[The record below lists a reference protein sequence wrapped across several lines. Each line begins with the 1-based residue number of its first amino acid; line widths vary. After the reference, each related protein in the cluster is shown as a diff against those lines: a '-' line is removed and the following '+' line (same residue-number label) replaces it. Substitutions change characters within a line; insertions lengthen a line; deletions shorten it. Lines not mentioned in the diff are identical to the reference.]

1 MFRKEIEESRILY
14 PDGRMERVR
23 VEIRYDPLTL
33 QTSRIVQKT
42 PPFGELEEGTDPFC
56 PFCDGVIEKVAAR
69 SPILKG
75 GIAWKGEAA
84 IFSNITPYSKYSF
97 VVRLTRDH
105 SPSIEDFS
113 VSHFRDGLMLIKETM
128 GLIDGEGSKGGEG
141 NEGGLYHFAGIN
153 YLRSAGGSV
162 RHPHMQYIAS
172 RNPTNYFLRL
182 DERAREFYEE
192 NGLDYWT
199 WLVEV
204 EKEDDRYVGET
215 NGVEWVAAFAPK
227 GFYHLIGV
235 CGDRTLAEMDEGSL
249 ERIGEG
255 ILRYM
260 DFLKSKGM
268 NAYNASI
275 FFADGRG
282 EHFRT
287 HIHLVARTPM
297 SRFYWNDTFFMKIIH
312 DESIVYTLPEAFAA
326 EFRGLW
332 DGNR

>member
-1 MFRKEIEESRILY
+1 MFRKEIEESIILY
-14 PDGRMERVR
+14 PDGRKEKAR

-42 PPFGELEEGTDPFC
+42 PPFGELDEGEDAFC

-69 SPILKG
+69 SPIFQDG
-75 GIAWKGEAA
+75 MAWRGEAA
-84 IFSNITPYSKYSF
+84 IFSNITPYSRYSF

-105 SPSIEDFS
+105 SPSIEDFKA
-113 VSHFRDGLMLIKETM
+113 SHFRDALMLIREAM
-128 GLIDGEGSKGGEG
+128 GLIDG
-141 NEGGLYHFAGIN
+141 NHYHFAGIN

-172 RNPTNYFLRL
+172 QTPTDYFLRL
-182 DERAREFYEE
+182 DKGAGEFHHK
-192 NGLDYWT
+192 NGVDYWT
-199 WLVEV
+199 WLVEA
-204 EKEDDRYVGET
+204 EKEGERYVGET
-215 NGVEWVAAFAPK
+215 HGVEWVAAFAPK

-235 CGDRTLAEMDEGSL
+235 CRERTLAEMDEKTL
-249 ERIGEG
+249 EGLGEG
-255 ILRYM
+255 IIRYM
-260 DFLKSKGM
+260 RFLKSRNM

-297 SRFYWNDTFFMKIIH
+297 SRFYWNDSFFMKMLH
-312 DESIVYTLPEAFAA
+312 DETVVYTLPEAFAA
-326 EFRGLW
+326 ELRGFW
-332 DGNR
+332 DGG

>member
-1 MFRKEIEESRILY
+1 MFRKEIEESIILY
-14 PDGRMERVR
+14 PDGRMEKAR

-42 PPFGELEEGTDPFC
+42 PPFGELEEASDPFC

-69 SPILKG
+69 SPVFKD
-75 GIAWKGEAA
+75 GIAWRGEAA

-97 VVRLTRDH
+97 VVRLTRKH
-105 SPSIEDFS
+105 SPDVEDFA
-113 VSHFRDGLMLIKETM
+113 VSHFRDALMLIREAM
-128 GLIDGEGSKGGEG
+128 SLIGQEG
-141 NEGGLYHFAGIN
+141 YHFAGIN

-172 RNPTNYFLRL
+172 QTPTNYFLRL
-182 DERAREFYEE
+182 DEKAREFYKE
-192 NGLDYWT
+192 NGVDYWT

-204 EKEDDRYVGET
+204 EKEDERYVGET
-215 NGVEWVAAFAPK
+215 DGVDWIAAFAPK

-235 CGDRTLAEMDEGSL
+235 CRERTLAEMSEKSL
-249 ERIGEG
+249 EGLGEG
-255 ILRYM
+255 ILKYM
-260 DFLKSKGM
+260 GFLKSTGM

-297 SRFYWNDTFFMKIIH
+297 SRFYWNDAFFMKMLH
-312 DESIVYTLPEAFAA
+312 DESIVYTLPEAFA
-326 EFRGLW
+326 EELRGFW
-332 DGNR
+332 DGG

>member
-1 MFRKEIEESRILY
+1 MFRKEVEESMILY
-14 PDGRMERVR
+14 PDGKMEKAR

-42 PPFGELEEGTDPFC
+42 PPFAELEEGEDPFC

-69 SPILKG
+69 SPVLRD
-75 GIAWKGEAA
+75 GIAWRGEAA
-84 IFSNITPYSKYSF
+84 IFSNITPYSRYSF
-97 VVRLTRDH
+97 VVRLTRSH
-105 SPSIEDFS
+105 SPAVEDFRT
-113 VSHFRDGLMLIKETM
+113 SHFRDALMLIKETM
-128 GLIDGEGSKGGEG
+128 SLIDCEDSHKY
-141 NEGGLYHFAGIN
+141 YHFAGIN
-153 YLRSAGGSV
+153 YLKSAGGSV

-172 RNPTNYFLRL
+172 QIPTNYFLRL
-182 DERAREFYEE
+182 DEKAREFYEKA
-192 NGLDYWT
+192 GVDYWT
-199 WLVEV
+199 WLVEA
-204 EKEDDRYVGET
+204 EKEGERYVGET
-215 NGVEWVAAFAPK
+215 NGVDWVAAFAPK

-235 CGDRTLAEMDEGSL
+235 CSERTLAEMKKESL
-249 ERIGEG
+249 EGIGQG
-255 ILRYM
+255 IIRYM
-260 DFLKSKGM
+260 SFLKSKSM

-326 EFRGLW
+326 EFRGFW
-332 DGNR
+332 DGG